1 MKLISEVKHFISLR
15 ATFPP
20 NLHLVEEKLWN
31 VSSFCNINFPAF
43 TSHLKQAALDSWDNT
58 YFGLPYLSQ
67 ESMVLS
73 QLLLLS
79 WNFSYS
85 FTKSKIYSLCESLTN
100 SFEVPK
106 SGKTATK
113 YINKSFKKSIIDIF
127 IMYIISWVKFA
138 APSPRW

>member
-1 MKLISEVKHFISLR
+1 MFPHF
-15 ATFPP
+15 ATLTSRF
-20 NLHLVEEKLWN
+20 
-31 VSSFCNINFPAF
+31 S

-79 WNFSYS
+79 WTFSYS
-85 FTKSKIYSLCESLTN
+85 FTKSKIYSICESLTN

-113 YINKSFKKSIIDIF
+113 YINKSLKKSIIDIF
-127 IMYIISWVKFA
+127 IMYIISWVRFA
-138 APSPRW
+138 APVPAGNSRFKILIIKISSLTQ